1 METYINNSGHEDHK
15 GNSGHED
22 LHK

>member
-1 METYINNSGHEDHK
+1 MKNYT

-22 LHK
+22 LDR